1 MDALRINRQLGEYLN
16 AQNEL
21 VENNIGAYIEINR

>member
-1 MDALRINRQLGEYLN
+1 MGALRINHQLDEYLN

-21 VENNIGAYIEINR
+21 VENNIGAYIEIKR